1 MAAQLG
7 GIDGPLD
14 WGAWT
19 VQRPREIPELQM
31 RYQAAARMFHLAA
44 VQAEGP
50 ARRGQAPDVQPIH
63 VQLSL

>member
-1 MAAQLG
+1 MAQLG
-7 GIDGPLD
+7 DSDGPLD
-14 WGAWT
+14 SGTGT
-19 VQRPREIPELQM
+19 VQHPCDIPELQS
-31 RYQAAARMFHLAA
+31 RHHAAARMFHLAA